1 MEQEKKRTKL
11 YRRRRNSNTV
21 VVLVGTIALL
31 YLILQTVHALSN
43 HVTTVAAT
51 RVTVENSIE
60 CSGIFIRD
68 EVLVESLTSSTV
80 KQLVSTGERV
90 KKQSELAVSYAGESA
105 LETSRELELLED
117 EVALL
122 RAALRSAG
130 DFSDTARLDQ
140 QLTSAMRTLNAQVKD
155 GIVTD
160 ARDTA
165 DSLREQS
172 LRRAAGG
179 LEAESL
185 KKELNTLED
194 RMESLSSR
202 VSGQTRSIR
211 SPATGY
217 FSESIDGYEGIL
229 TAELLETLSYEQL
242 LEILEDDEPQVDE
255 NTALGKIVCGFSWY
269 FAVPLPLDEAQR
281 MRVNAKV
288 SLRFSQTGEVV
299 EGSVYAIRKSDDDAH
314 ALVILT
320 GDRFTPSIVSLR
332 KQEIDLILATYTGLK
347 VPKEAVRVET
357 ETKTNEDG
365 TETTTSRIGVYIM
378 SGSFA
383 RFKEITQIYEADT
396 YYVVRQE
403 ITGPRTVN
411 ALVMQDLIIVEGKE
425 IEDKKV
431 LKS

>member
-1 MEQEKKRTKL
+1 MEKEKKKIKL
-11 YRRRRNSNTV
+11 YRRRSNNNIV

-31 YLILQTVHALSN
+31 YLVLQTVHALGN

-60 CSGIFIRD
+60 CAGIFIRD
-68 EVLVESLTSSTV
+68 EVLAEDVGSTTV

-90 KKQSELAVSYAGESA
+90 KKESRLAVSYSGESA
-105 LETSRELELLED
+105 METSQELELLED
-117 EVALL
+117 EVSLL

-130 DFSDTARLDQ
+130 DYSDTARLDQ
-140 QLTSAMRTLNAQVKD
+140 QLTAAMRTLSDQVKD

-179 LEAESL
+179 LDTDTLNGELEEL
-185 KKELNTLED
+185 EKKRD
-194 RMESLSSR
+194 ALSSR
-202 VSGQTRSIR
+202 VNNQTRAIL
-211 SPATGY
+211 SPETGY
-217 FSESIDGYEGIL
+217 FSETIDGYEGIL
-229 TAELLETLSYEQL
+229 TTDSLETLSYEGL
-242 LEILEDDEPQVDE
+242 TEILENKPDTPDS
-255 NTALGKIVCGFSWY
+255 TALGKIVCGFSWY
-269 FAVPLPLDEAQR
+269 FAVPLPIDQAQR
-281 MRVNAKV
+281 TRTNARVQ
-288 SLRFSQTGEVV
+288 LRFSQTGEVV
-299 EGSVYAIRKSDDDAH
+299 DGTVYAIRKSEDEEH
-314 ALVILT
+314 ALVILE
-320 GDRFTPSIVSLR
+320 GDRFSPSIVSLR
-332 KQEIDLILATYTGLK
+332 EQEIDLILGTYTGLK

-357 ETKTNEDG
+357 ETKTAEDG
-365 TETTTSRIGVYIM
+365 SETTTSRVGVYIM

-396 YYVVRQE
+396 YYVVKQE
-403 ITGPRTVN
+403 ITSPNTAN

-431 LKS
+431 LK

>member
-1 MEQEKKRTKL
+1 MEKRKTKL

-21 VVLVGTIALL
+21 VVLVGAVALL
-31 YLILQTVHALSN
+31 YLVLQTVHALTN

-60 CSGIFIRD
+60 CTGIFIRD
-68 EVLVESLTSSTV
+68 EVLAEEVTSATV

-90 KKQSELAVSYAGESA
+90 KNQSQLAMVYAGESA

-117 EVALL
+117 EVSLL

-130 DFSDTARLDQ
+130 DYSDTARLDQ
-140 QLTSAMRTLNAQVKD
+140 QLTAAMRTLSVQVKD

-160 ARDTA
+160 ARETA

-179 LEAESL
+179 LETEALNAE
-185 KKELNTLED
+185 LEALET
-194 RMESLSSR
+194 RRESLSSR
-202 VSGQTRSIR
+202 VSGQTRAIL

-217 FSESIDGYEGIL
+217 FSETIDGYEGIL
-229 TAELLETLSYEQL
+229 TAGLLETLSYEEL
-242 LEILEDDEPQVDE
+242 VEILDNKPAPSESK
-255 NTALGKIVCGFSWY
+255 ALGKIVRGFSWY
-269 FAVPLPLDEAQR
+269 FAIPLPADQAHR
-281 MRVNAKV
+281 MRVNSAV
-288 SLRFSQTGEVV
+288 SLRLSQTGEVV
-299 EGSVYAIRKSDDDAH
+299 DCSVYAIRKSEDEEH
-314 ALVILT
+314 ALVIVT

-332 KQEIDLILATYTGLK
+332 EQEADLILGTYTGLK
-347 VPKEAVRVET
+347 VPKEAVRVEAS
-357 ETKTNEDG
+357 TKTAEDG
-365 TETTTSRIGVYIM
+365 SEATTSRIGVYIM

-396 YYVVRQE
+396 YYVVKQE
-403 ITGPRTVN
+403 ITGPGAAN

-425 IEDKKV
+425 IKDKKV
-431 LKS
+431 LK